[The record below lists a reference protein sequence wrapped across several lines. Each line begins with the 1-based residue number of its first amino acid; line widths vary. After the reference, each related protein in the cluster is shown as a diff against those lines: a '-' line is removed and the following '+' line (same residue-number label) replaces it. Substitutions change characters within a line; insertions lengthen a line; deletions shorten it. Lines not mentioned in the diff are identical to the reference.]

1 MIQTAEKLLSEGYA
15 SFYPKLKA
23 LLQAN
28 GKWEARRESVLEICR
43 DHFGYSAY
51 METLNSEGELALLFE
66 QLKKHPEQIYTYG
79 SALSKIYKEEIMEM
93 YIKTLRSEADRAS
106 GRSAYSNVA
115 DRIKDFSQAGYNAEA
130 IRLIE
135 ELKMVHKRRWSFV
148 ELLDSMGKML
158 EA

>member
-1 MIQTAEKLLSEGYA
+1 
-15 SFYPKLKA
+15 
-23 LLQAN
+23 
-28 GKWEARRESVLEICR
+28 
-43 DHFGYSAY
+43 
-51 METLNSEGELALLFE
+51 
-66 QLKKHPEQIYTYG
+66 
-79 SALSKIYKEEIMEM
+79 M

-106 GRSAYSNVA
+106 GRSTYSNVA

-135 ELKMVHKRRWSFV
+135 ELKVVHKRRWSFV